1 MDNKKKLKK
10 IILVSATVCL
20 SVLLIIGIIA
30 TVSLLVLN
38 KVSQNDNTEPTVSYQ
53 FFLPDREANIL
64 EDEDYL
70 QKDLIIK
77 YSNGVET
84 FPLAEKNSAEF
95 GNGAAFFLE
104 YFDALIGGEEDK
116 MNSLYTDEYVS
127 VHGKE
132 DDFTMQRAYDMNVLY
147 LGEKSTENSSYD
159 VAYEYVVNY
168 KIMRNDGTFRRDIP
182 SDASRA
188 QLFYIVNTDDGY
200 KLLDIKYYI
209 NKEE

>member
-1 MDNKKKLKK
+1 MNNKKKLKK
-10 IILVSATVCL
+10 IILVTATVCL

-84 FPLAEKNSAEF
+84 FPLAEKNSSEF

-188 QLFYIVNTDDGY
+188 QLFYIVNTADGY